1 MRALIDKL
9 GISRLL
15 PAQDCTADCVLANMH
30 LHAVLPRLADLVRLD
45 PEARALAEKLS
56 LSLDFS
62 VLGGPAAHLRFS
74 GGQVQHGAG
83 RQGFPALGLVFT
95 SCARLNRMFGGEKV
109 TPIPVGG
116 LHQLLKVKQ
125 FEALTGI
132 LTRYLKPS
140 EDALADPRFKAAHVE
155 LSLLTGLGAACQVG
169 HCDPAARRVMAALHD
184 GTIQFQVKG
193 GPSAYV
199 RIAREEL
206 SVAAGEVERPT
217 ATLVLRDL
225 DFAASLIRGE
235 VDAFS
240 AVGAGDI
247 RMHGD
252 LFLADEFNALFD
264 RVGLFLH

>member
-1 MRALIDKL
+1 MQALIERL

-15 PAQDCTADCVLANMH
+15 PAHDCTADCVLAHMH
-30 LHAVLPRLADLVRLD
+30 LHAVLPRLVDLVRLD
-45 PEARALAEKLS
+45 PEAQALAQRLE

-62 VLGGPAAHLRFS
+62 VLRGPAAHLKFS
-74 GGQVQHGAG
+74 GGQVSHGAG

-95 SCARLNRMFGGEKV
+95 SCARLNRMFAGEKV
-109 TPIPVGG
+109 LPIPMGG
-116 LHQLLKVKQ
+116 LHQLPRVKK
-125 FEALTGI
+125 FEALTEI

-140 EDALADPRFKAAHVE
+140 QAALAEPRFKAAHVE
-155 LSLLTGLGAACQVG
+155 LSLLTGLAAACQVG
-169 HCDPAARRVMAALHD
+169 HCDPAAQRVMAALHD

-199 RIAREEL
+199 RIAREGL
-206 SVAAGEVERPT
+206 SAGAGEIERPT

-225 DFAASLIRGE
+225 DFAAALIRGE

-264 RVGLFLH
+264 RVGLYLH